1 MQVLKSVF
9 HSLIGVLIGES
20 LSLSKHIRHF
30 PIKFLTVLLSGLF
43 LVACGGED
51 PSSSSAGLQQDVA
64 LADTGPVLA
73 LATVGVAGK
82 ASYLTVP
89 SGYIEGQNGSLLG
102 HGFTAGESYWLTITD
117 PSGGV
122 VTQQVSIDENGSFV
136 LDMPL
141 PQGGV
146 YSISAAEAGTGE
158 EVGSVIA
165 SVASLE

>member
-9 HSLIGVLIGES
+9 HSLIGVLRGES
-20 LSLSKHIRHF
+20 LSLSKRIRHF

-51 PSSSSAGLQQDVA
+51 PSSSSTGLQQDVA
-64 LADTGPVLA
+64 QTGSGPVLEF
-73 LATVGVAGK
+73 ATVGVAGK

-89 SGYIEGQNGSLLG
+89 SGYAEGQTGSVMG

-122 VTQQVSIDENGSFV
+122 VTQQVSIDTNGSFV

-146 YSISAAEAGTGE
+146 YSISATDASTGE

-165 SVASLE
+165 SVASSE